1 MSVLAIIPARGG
13 SKGIPRKNLVLLHNR
28 PLIWYTLRAAQAA
41 RSVTDILVSTD
52 DDEIASVCE
61 QTSVPVP
68 YRRPAALAGDAA
80 GMIETLVHALDWW
93 RDRQGEDPDLVVLL
107 QPTSPLR
114 SADDI
119 DGTVALLRESGRP
132 SAVSV
137 HEMAEHPMECLRVA
151 GRAWTFLERPPAGAV
166 RRQDYGAR
174 FHFVNGAVYAARPEF
189 VRGRGT
195 LMVEGEETALYVMD
209 RMRGID
215 IDDPEDLHL
224 AEAILSHPQLSR
236 HVTSEAFCP

>member
-1 MSVLAIIPARGG
+1 VSVLAIVPARGG
-13 SKGIPRKNLVLLHNR
+13 SKGIPRKNLVLLR
-28 PLIWYTLRAAQAA
+28 GQPLISYTLRAAQTAK
-41 RSVTDILVSTD
+41 SVTDILVSTD

-61 QTSVPVP
+61 QAGVPVP
-68 YRRPAALAGDAA
+68 CRRPAALAGDGA
-80 GMIETLVHALDWW
+80 GMIETVLHALDWW
-93 RDRQGEDPDLVVLL
+93 RDRQGNDPELVVLL

-137 HEMAEHPMECLRVA
+137 HEMTEHPMECVRLA
-151 GRAWTFLERPPAGAV
+151 GASWTFLERPPEGVV

-174 FHFVNGAVYAARPEF
+174 FHFINGAVYAARPEF

-195 LMVEGEETALYVMD
+195 LMVEGDETALFVMD
-209 RMRGID
+209 RIRGID
-215 IDDPEDLHL
+215 IDDSEDLHL

-236 HVTSEAFCP
+236 YVTREAFCP